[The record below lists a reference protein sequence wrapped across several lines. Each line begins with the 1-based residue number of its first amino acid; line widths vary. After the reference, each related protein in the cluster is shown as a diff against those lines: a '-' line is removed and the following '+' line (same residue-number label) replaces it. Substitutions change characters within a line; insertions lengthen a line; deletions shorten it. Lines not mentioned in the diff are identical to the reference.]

1 MAIAAIAS
9 SLIAALHARTLKKI
23 ADTNRMTVSYRES
36 AVPFCY
42 LLTPHKAVGFSADLT
57 DAVVD
62 DVRKKLKMPGLQIA
76 YIPVTRQNRNPLL
89 VNDTYD
95 LEGGST
101 TNTAARGQ
109 DVSFSMNLFY
119 AGTRVLVKKASRI
132 RGYADLAGKTVATAA
147 GSTNENVIRKYA
159 ADHHLDIDVV
169 PAKDYAAGPRMVE
182 SDRTA
187 VLALDDV
194 LLFGMRANA
203 ADPELLEVAGD
214 ALQVKPRGCMVRKGD
229 PASGLSAARSRG

>member
-1 MAIAAIAS
+1 
-9 SLIAALHARTLKKI
+9 
-23 ADTNRMTVSYRES
+23 
-36 AVPFCY
+36 
-42 LLTPHKAVGFSADLT
+42 
-57 DAVVD
+57 
-62 DVRKKLKMPGLQIA
+62 
-76 YIPVTRQNRNPLL
+76 
-89 VNDTYD
+89 
-95 LEGGST
+95 
-101 TNTAARGQ
+101 
-109 DVSFSMNLFY
+109 LFY

-214 ALQVKPRGCMVRKGD
+214 ALQVEPRGCMVRKGD

>member
-76 YIPVTRQNRNPLL
+76 YIPVTGQNRNPLL

-101 TNTAARGQ
+101 TNTAARSQ
-109 DVSFSMNLFY
+109 DVSFSISLFY

-147 GSTNENVIRKYA
+147 GSTNEKSFASMRPIIISTSTSCLRKTTR
-159 ADHHLDIDVV
+159 LV
-169 PAKDYAAGPRMVE
+169 
-182 SDRTA
+182 
-187 VLALDDV
+187 
-194 LLFGMRANA
+194 
-203 ADPELLEVAGD
+203 
-214 ALQVKPRGCMVRKGD
+214 RG
-229 PASGLSAARSRG
+229 RSRAIARPSSRLTTFYCSG

>member
-9 SLIAALHARTLKKI
+9 SLIAALHAQTLKKI

-42 LLTPHKAVGFSADLT
+42 LLTPHNAVGFSADLT

-76 YIPVTRQNRNPLL
+76 YIPVTGQNRNPLL

-109 DVSFSMNLFY
+109 DVSFSISLFY

-147 GSTNENVIRKYA
+147 GSTSENVIRKYA

-169 PAKDYAAGPRMVE
+169 PAKDYAADPRMVE

-214 ALQVKPRGCMVRKGD
+214 ALQVEPRGCMVRKGD